1 MLDNSLTLLEVHLV
15 LDKLFQ
21 QTLHVS
27 YFNEII
33 LGSFGHG
40 LVNKSR
46 HYVLANSLTLL
57 GVHLVLF
64 QWFKQTLCV
73 RYFTKMISGSF
84 GNEQVNIS
92 RHYF

>member
-40 LVNKSR
+40 LVNKSI
-46 HYVLANSLTLL
+46 HYVLAILPSLFRDNS
-57 GVHLVLF
+57 V
-64 QWFKQTLCV
+64 QNQ
-73 RYFTKMISGSF
+73 
-84 GNEQVNIS
+84 
-92 RHYF
+92 